1 MKIEEINHRNVN
13 VHTSATEEEAK
24 AEKEHQNIIR
34 RINDIILQTQKMIR
48 HTIESTMRD
57 NEVDHTTSIK
67 EDIHHLIQVVKD
79 IDQEKSLVK
88 SRVKVKV
95 RRIHHQN
102 GTTIHQMMSD
112 IIRENIREV
121 SIIVIG
127 LNIIKNHFITF

>member
-1 MKIEEINHRNVN
+1 MKIKEINHRNVN
-13 VHTSATEEEAK
+13 VHKSATEEGAE

-57 NEVDHTTSIK
+57 NVVDHTTSIK
-67 EDIHHLIQVVKD
+67 GDIHRLIRVLRD
-79 IDQEKSLVK
+79 IDQEKKLVK

-95 RRIHHQN
+95 RKIHHQI
-102 GTTIHQMMSD
+102 GTIHQKTND
-112 IIRENIREV
+112 IIRKNTREV

-127 LNIIKNHFITF
+127 LNIIINHFITI